1 LIIQSQFFPLK
12 VQVVKGLN
20 SARII
25 GFAVV
30 LVMIH
35 VFIGALI
42 PSFDEFENPS
52 ASAFI
57 FVFQYLVDAA
67 LVMALF
73 SQLARLQRR
82 LLYLHVAC
90 VVILYQIICI
100 TLMLVLF
107 GQLATVSTIEFILD
121 WTVFALSIVAG
132 TVIGQ
137 RLRVA
142 A

>member
-1 LIIQSQFFPLK
+1 M
-12 VQVVKGLN
+12 KGLN
-20 SARII
+20 SARILS
-25 GFAVV
+25 FAAMLVV
-30 LVMIH
+30 IH
-35 VFIGALI
+35 VLIGVLI
-42 PSFDEFENPS
+42 PGFDEFENPS
-52 ASAFI
+52 ARAFI

-90 VVILYQIICI
+90 VVILYQVISIA
-100 TLMLVLF
+100 LMVALF
-107 GQLATVSTIEFILD
+107 GQLDKVSTLVFILD

-137 RLRVA
+137 RLSVSA
-142 A
+142 ESQAKVQ